1 MKSRPFTFFFE
12 TAAKFVFLIFASLS
26 VFVFSSLAQNIKIEK
41 TSVFQNLLS
50 QQTERNLKVF
60 DVVRKT
66 ISERYYDRKFNG
78 IDWEKTTEKH
88 RPQIAV
94 ANDERELYRA
104 LKQMLAELRD
114 AHTTAFS
121 PTEAA
126 RKDNTKKNGTSVGIG
141 MRGTLVEN
149 RFVITHVWSGSPAAE
164 AGVEI
169 GQILLRWNGEPF
181 NPDLVG
187 EGRYETAEGQSIR
200 LEMMDNQDQMKTL
213 TIMPRAYSALP
224 LRQFKTLENGEI
236 YLRFDSFAPGTG
248 EWLTQLL
255 AQNQNAAT
263 AIIDL
268 RGNAGG
274 LLGELKKSLKPL
286 FDKEFGTGEFIH
298 RDGGE
303 RELKSSG
310 FDKAFRG
317 QVIVLTDASSASSS
331 EIFASAIK
339 ESGRGIIIGRKTAG
353 QVLASIETS
362 LPDGGKLK
370 FSIRDYKTLSGRR
383 LEGQGVEPNV
393 TVELKLWDLR
403 AKRDTD
409 IEKALE
415 IARRKS

>member
-1 MKSRPFTFFFE
+1 MKLRPFTFFFE
-12 TAAKFVFLIFASLS
+12 TAAKFVFLIFASLP
-26 VFVFSSLAQNIKIEK
+26 VFVFSSSAQNIKIEK
-41 TSVFQNLLS
+41 TSGFQNLFS
-50 QQTERNLKVF
+50 HQAERNLKVF
-60 DVVRKT
+60 DAVRKT

-78 IDWEKTTEKH
+78 IEWEKTTDKY
-88 RPQIAV
+88 RSQIA
-94 ANDERELYRA
+94 AAKDERELYRA
-104 LKQMLAELRD
+104 LRQMLAELRD

-126 RKDNTKKNGTSVGIG
+126 RRDNTKRTGAGVGIG
-141 MRGTLVEN
+141 MRGETVEN

-169 GQILLRWNGEPF
+169 SQVLLGWNGEQF
-181 NPDLVG
+181 NFDLAR
-187 EGRYETAEGQSIR
+187 EGRYETSEGQSVR
-200 LEMMDNQDQMKTL
+200 LEMLDNQNLRKTL

-255 AQNQNAAT
+255 AQNQNAPV

-274 LLGELKKSLKPL
+274 LLGELKKSLKSL
-286 FDKEFGTGEFIH
+286 FNKEFVAGEFIH

-303 RELKSSG
+303 RELKISG

-317 QVIVLTDASSASSS
+317 QVIVLTDALSASSS

-370 FSIRDYKTLSGRR
+370 FSIRDYKTLSERR
-383 LEGQGVEPNV
+383 LEGKGVEPNV
-393 TVELKLWDLR
+393 PVELKLSDLR
-403 AKRDTD
+403 AKRDLD
-409 IEKALE
+409 VEKTLE